1 MDLVPQYGYSLWGSY
16 AFNWSDQ
23 AAGFI
28 RIDYS
33 EQGKSNYRNR
43 SLDDPSVGLVYHNQS
58 DVIGMLNMRLGWSYA
73 DWSVDLYALNLLDE
87 DGFVGPFSLE
97 KLSARPRPR
106 TIGLKLG
113 VKF

>member
-1 MDLVPQYGYSLWGSY
+1 
-16 AFNWSDQ
+16 
-23 AAGFI
+23 
-28 RIDYS
+28 
-33 EQGKSNYRNR
+33 
-43 SLDDPSVGLVYHNQS
+43 
-58 DVIGMLNMRLGWSYA
+58 MLNMRLGWSYA

-87 DGFVGPFSLE
+87 DGFIGPFSLE